1 MRSLIAFMALVSL
14 FACTSSTVL
23 PEQALVEPDLVTRA
37 IELETSLNQRQG
49 LPVPEQQHW
58 FNVIEGH
65 IPVIITAPHATRPL
79 RNGQRRFSDGGG
91 TAALAVVLGELTGA
105 YVIYTTYEGP
115 SDPNYYDDN
124 DFKTQLQKLITTVQP
139 LYILD
144 IHGSHPYRSYDIDLG
159 TMNGHSL
166 LGHQDLLK
174 QLIKRFDMEGISSLS
189 YNRFAASRNET
200 ITKFAA
206 AHGIPAIQ
214 LEINSTYVTP
224 AEGNVYAQRFSILS
238 QALARFINDS
248 VATNRQP

>member
-1 MRSLIAFMALVSL
+1 MRSLIAFMALISL

-23 PEQALVEPDLVTRA
+23 PDKALVEPVLVVRA
-37 IELETSLNQRQG
+37 IELETTLNQRQG
-49 LPVPEQQHW
+49 LPVPEHQNW
-58 FNVIEGH
+58 FDVIEGH

-79 RNGQRRFSDGGG
+79 RNGHRRFSDGGG
-91 TAALAVVLGELTGA
+91 TAALAVTVAELTGA

-115 SDPNYYDDN
+115 SDPNYYDEN
-124 DFKTQLQKLITTVQP
+124 AFKTQLQQLITTVQP

-159 TMNGHSL
+159 TMNGQSL
-166 LGHQDLLK
+166 LGHQNLLK
-174 QLIKRFDMEGISSLS
+174 RLIRQLETEGISSFS

-200 ITKFAA
+200 ITKFAV

-238 QALARFINDS
+238 QALARFINSS
-248 VATNRQP
+248 VTTNRQP